1 LHDLNGDREADYYE
15 NVISAYETSPGG
27 HDFIVGLDKDHQG
40 RFYTA
45 SGKQGVLR
53 LTPPDKV
60 EVVAT
65 GLRNPNGIGV
75 DMTGRFVSS
84 SVQEGD
90 WTPASAIC
98 EIEIGFNEGA
108 HFGAGGPRE
117 GKSPTV
123 PLLQLPRGEDNSS
136 SGQVYLGG
144 DAWPKLN
151 GQGNLLHASFGTGS
165 VWMVSRQKVDGVWQG
180 AAQRVSGAMR
190 SGAQHLRFNR
200 KDGHLYVSGMQ
211 GWGSYTPDDG
221 SLQRIRHVG
230 GSPVLVGH
238 EVRDNGVL
246 LRFDA
251 PLGAEAAQAG
261 RHFAQ
266 AWNYL
271 YGRAYGS
278 PEYSIRHP
286 SVAGHDVLKV
296 TSAHLAEGGRQL
308 FLEIPQLTVSSQVH
322 LQVEL
327 GAGTTTAVFL
337 SAHALGDPFKE
348 FSGYRPIAKEAHGHV
363 AAKSTKAQSVRWE
376 TEMCGP
382 DPVVLK
388 IQAGSAL
395 NYLQKELKAKAG
407 RAVALTFENPDVMPH
422 NWVLVKTGSEE
433 RVGMAAAL
441 MVSLPDGMERHY
453 VPESPDVLVHTRI
466 LDPGKKTTIYFTAP
480 KEPGRYPYL
489 CSFPGHSQLMRGVLV
504 VE

>member
-1 LHDLNGDREADYYE
+1 
-15 NVISAYETSPGG
+15 
-27 HDFIVGLDKDHQG
+27 
-40 RFYTA
+40 
-45 SGKQGVLR
+45 
-53 LTPPDKV
+53 
-60 EVVAT
+60 
-65 GLRNPNGIGV
+65 
-75 DMTGRFVSS
+75 
-84 SVQEGD
+84 
-90 WTPASAIC
+90 
-98 EIEIGFNEGA
+98 
-108 HFGAGGPRE
+108 
-117 GKSPTV
+117 
-123 PLLQLPRGEDNSS
+123 
-136 SGQVYLGG
+136 
-144 DAWPKLN
+144 
-151 GQGNLLHASFGTGS
+151 
-165 VWMVSRQKVDGVWQG
+165 
-180 AAQRVSGAMR
+180 
-190 SGAQHLRFNR
+190 
-200 KDGHLYVSGMQ
+200 
-211 GWGSYTPDDG
+211 
-221 SLQRIRHVG
+221 
-230 GSPVLVGH
+230 
-238 EVRDNGVL
+238 
-246 LRFDA
+246 
-251 PLGAEAAQAG
+251 LGAEAAQAD

-271 YGRAYGS
+271 YGRSYGS
-278 PEYSIRHP
+278 PEYSVRHP

-296 TSAHLAEGGRQL
+296 ASAHLAEGGYQL

-327 GAGTTTAVFL
+327 GAGATTAVFL
-337 SAHALGDPFKE
+337 SAHALGEPFKD
-348 FSGYRPIAKEAHGHV
+348 FSGYRAIAKQPAHVLAAAAAEAG
-363 AAKSTKAQSVRWE
+363 KARPVRWE

>member
-1 LHDLNGDREADYYE
+1 
-15 NVISAYETSPGG
+15 
-27 HDFIVGLDKDHQG
+27 
-40 RFYTA
+40 
-45 SGKQGVLR
+45 VLR

-60 EVVAT
+60 EVLAT

-98 EIEIGFNEGA
+98 EIEVGFNEGA
-108 HFGAGGPRE
+108 HFGAGGPRD
-117 GKSPTV
+117 GKAPTV

-136 SGQVYLGG
+136 SGQVYLGD
-144 DAWPKLN
+144 DAWPKLS
-151 GQGNLLHASFGTGS
+151 GKGNLLHASFGTGS
-165 VWMVSRQKVDGVWQG
+165 VWMVSRQKIEGVWQG
-180 AAQRVSGAMR
+180 AAQRLSGAMR

-221 SLQRIRHVG
+221 CLQRVRHVG
-230 GSPVLVGH
+230 GAPVLVGH
-238 EVRDNGVL
+238 EVRDNGVI

-251 PLGAEAAQAG
+251 PLGAEAAQAD

-271 YGRAYGS
+271 YGRSYGS
-278 PEYSIRHP
+278 PEYSVRHP

-296 TSAHLAEGGRQL
+296 TSAHLAEGGHQL

-327 GAGTTTAVFL
+327 GAGASTAVFL
-337 SAHALGDPFKE
+337 SAHALGAPFKE
-348 FSGYRPIAKEAHGHV
+348 FKGYRPIAKETHDHV
-363 AAKSTKAQSVRWE
+363 AVATKGARAVRWE

-382 DPVVLK
+382 DPVTLK
-388 IQAGSAL
+388 LQAGNAL
-395 NYLQKELKAKAG
+395 NYVQKELRAKAG
-407 RAVALTFENPDVMPH
+407 RSVALTFENPDVMPH
-422 NWVLVKTGSEE
+422 NWVLVQPGAEE
-433 RVGMAAAL
+433 KVGAAAAL
-441 MVSLPDGMERHY
+441 MVSLPDGADHHY
-453 VPESPDVLVHTRI
+453 VPELPEVITHTRL
-466 LDPGKKTTIYFTAP
+466 LDPGKSTTIYFTAP
-480 KEPGRYPYL
+480 KVPRRYPYL
-489 CSFPGHSQLMRGVLV
+489 CSFPGHAQLMRGVLV